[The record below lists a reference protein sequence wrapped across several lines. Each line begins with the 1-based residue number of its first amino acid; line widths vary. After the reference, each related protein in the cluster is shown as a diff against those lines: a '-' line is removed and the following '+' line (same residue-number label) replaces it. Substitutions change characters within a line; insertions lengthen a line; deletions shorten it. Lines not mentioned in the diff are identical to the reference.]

1 MRARHWF
8 RGGAGG
14 LSPPESA
21 GWLASRLRGAHQGTQ
36 QGAQQGTLHQARQ
49 RAERGSV
56 TLWVVIFAAVTLS
69 LLFLVVD
76 GGQVIVAKS
85 RAADIA
91 EQAARAAAD
100 DINPGALRSGQ
111 VAVAASAC
119 NQGGPATGLIS
130 TYSQGVGVTASMQN
144 CQVGTDAAGAPD
156 VTVQVMVSTRPVFP
170 VPPFT
175 AINVHATETA
185 YLACGSADARTAC

>member
-1 MRARHWF
+1 MRALYRF

-14 LSPPESA
+14 LSLPEPA
-21 GWLASRLRGAHQGTQ
+21 GWLARRLGSVH
-36 QGAQQGTLHQARQ
+36 QGAQEGRDE
-49 RAERGSV
+49 AERGSV
-56 TLWVVIFAAVTLS
+56 TLWVLIFAIMTVA

-111 VAVAASAC
+111 VAVAAGAC
-119 NQGGPATGLIS
+119 DAGGPATGLIS

-144 CQVGTDAAGAPD
+144 CQVGTDGQGAPD
-156 VTVQVMVSTRPVFP
+156 VTVQVMVSTKPVFP
-170 VPPFT
+170 VPPFA
-175 AINVHATETA
+175 AISVTATETA

>member
-1 MRARHWF
+1 MRARQ
-8 RGGAGG
+8 R
-14 LSPPESA
+14 L
-21 GWLASRLRGAHQGTQ
+21 LTRLRAVQQDRHQ
-36 QGAQQGTLHQARQ
+36 
-49 RAERGSV
+49 AERGSV
-56 TLWVVIFAAVTLS
+56 TLWLVIFALVAVTL
-69 LLFLVVD
+69 LILVVD

-111 VAVAASAC
+111 VAVAAGAC
-119 NQGGPATGLIS
+119 DAGGPATGLIS

-156 VTVQVMVSTRPVFP
+156 VTVQVTVSSQPVFP
-170 VPPFT
+170 VPPFATINVT
-175 AINVHATETA
+175 AIETA

>member
-1 MRARHWF
+1 MRR
-8 RGGAGG
+8 
-14 LSPPESA
+14 
-21 GWLASRLRGAHQGTQ
+21 RLHEA
-36 QGAQQGTLHQARQ
+36 LHNTGD
-49 RAERGSV
+49 RGSV
-56 TLWVVIFAAVTLS
+56 PLWVVIFAFVTLA
-69 LLFLVVD
+69 LLILIVD

-111 VAVAASAC
+111 GAGAAGAC
-119 NQGGPATGLIS
+119 DAGGPATGLIS

-156 VTVQVMVSTRPVFP
+156 VTVQVTVSSQPVFP
-170 VPPFT
+170 VPPFATINVT
-175 AINVHATETA
+175 AIETA